1 MLARTGGVGVRV
13 PAIGRDRHVAF
24 VVGVPGVVR
33 VCCGHRRHREHEH
46 QEARDGDGGSVEA
59 PHGPVP
65 ADERDRA
72 ADDRDG
78 GEDGGERVLEPDLLD
93 GPERPTDVGDAGER
107 PDRDAPRVQQHP
119 GGDEQAVRA
128 EHDEGGPAEL
138 RDRAEREHPRQ
149 GGLVAVTSGSR
160 RVDEPGTG
168 RRRGRGGEVGG
179 KRPGRRVH
187 TPILAT
193 NHELHVS
200 SA

>member
-1 MLARTGGVGVRV
+1 MAASESWNPTSSMVPNGPPTSVMRV
-13 PAIGRDRHVAF
+13 SA
-24 VVGVPGVVR
+24 
-33 VCCGHRRHREHEH
+33 
-46 QEARDGDGGSVEA
+46 
-59 PHGPVP
+59 
-65 ADERDRA
+65 
-72 ADDRDG
+72 
-78 GEDGGERVLEPDLLD
+78 
-93 GPERPTDVGDAGER
+93 
-107 PDRDAPRVQQHP
+107 PDRDAPRVRQHP

-128 EHDEGGPAEL
+128 EHDEGGPAQV
-138 RDRAEREHPRQ
+138 RDRAEGEHPRQ

-160 RVDEPGTG
+160 HVEHPGTG